1 MTESKSVHNFS
12 GITGSTLKLIALV
25 SMLLDHIG
33 AVLVTAS
40 VPYYAL
46 RLIGRIAFPI
56 FCFLLVEGFFH
67 TKNLTKYA
75 IRLFLFALISEIPFD
90 LAFHHTLFY
99 IDSQNVFFTL
109 LIGLMVIT
117 AMHRLELLF
126 KDKFFLYCLCRAIV
140 LVTGM
145 AAAWFLQTDYSYIGI
160 LTIAL
165 LYAFHHK
172 RTVAATGACF
182 FLCFSSSMEITSLIA
197 VPLIGAYNGKRG
209 LSLKYVF
216 YLFYPIHLLILYLIS
231 FWIF

>member
-1 MTESKSVHNFS
+1 MAESKSAHHFS

-33 AVLVTAS
+33 AVLTAAP

-56 FCFLLVEGFFH
+56 FCFLLVEGFLH

-99 IDSQNVFFTL
+99 NEFQNVFFTL
-109 LIGLMVIT
+109 LIGLMVI
-117 AMHRLELLF
+117 AALHRLELF
-126 KDKFFLYCLCRAIV
+126 FADKSLAYLICRAVV

-145 AAAWFLQTDYSYIGI
+145 AAAWFLKTDYSYFGV
-160 LTIAL
+160 LAIAL
-165 LYAFHHK
+165 LYTFCMK
-172 RTVAATGACF
+172 KTSAAAAACF
-182 FLCFSSSMEITSLIA
+182 FLCFSSPMEITAFIA
-197 VPLIGAYNGKRG
+197 VPLIGVYNGNRG
-209 LSLKYVF
+209 LALKYVF
-216 YLFYPIHLLILYLIS
+216 YFFYPVHLLILYLIS
-231 FWIF
+231 LRVF